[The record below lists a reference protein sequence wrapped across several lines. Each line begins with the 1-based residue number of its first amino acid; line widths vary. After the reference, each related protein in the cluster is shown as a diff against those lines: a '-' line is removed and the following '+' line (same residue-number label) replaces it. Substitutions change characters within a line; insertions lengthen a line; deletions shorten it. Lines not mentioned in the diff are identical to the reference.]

1 MAHSRKSRPTAPV
14 PAKTAARATGPNRNE
29 RVWAVVHRIP
39 RGRVAT
45 YGQIAAQAALP
56 GPTGPRQV
64 GYALAALAP
73 GTTIPWQRVVNA
85 QGRISLRGAS
95 DGDCRQREL
104 LALEGVEFGLDG
116 AIDLARYGW
125 QR

>member
-1 MAHSRKSRPTAPV
+1 MVSHRTSRP
-14 PAKTAARATGPNRNE
+14 AARRPAAPSAAATGPNRNE

-39 RGRVAT
+39 RGHVAT

-73 GTTIPWQRVVNA
+73 GSTIPWQRVVNA
-85 QGRISLRGAS
+85 QGRISPRGAT

-116 AIDLARYGW
+116 AVDLVRYGW

>member
-1 MAHSRKSRPTAPV
+1 MVSHPKSRS
-14 PAKTAARATGPNRNE
+14 AARRPAASSAAAAGPNRNE

-73 GTTIPWQRVVNA
+73 GSTIPWQRVVNA
-85 QGRISLRGAS
+85 QGRISLRGAT

-116 AIDLARYGW
+116 AVDLARYGW
-125 QR
+125 LR